1 VPPGA
6 WSEARFSGIILALI
20 QPVEFIPAAM
30 LSNDAHMSRAIS
42 PDAVVA
48 TSRMVPNASEGAPEG
63 RGEPALSWGE
73 DTIVAVST
81 ATGAG
86 AIGIVRMSGPAA
98 VNIVEAV
105 FRPGRGE
112 GLLPNQTH
120 RLLYGHVV
128 DPRNGEDVDEVLLA
142 VMRAPHS
149 YTREDIVEVHC
160 HGGVAAQRA
169 VLRLLVHF
177 GARLAEPGEFTRRA
191 FLNGRIDLAQA
202 ESVAAIVAARSSG
215 ALRASVRQLEGG
227 LSERLRLVRR
237 ALLGLLAQIEATV
250 DFSDEDVDALD
261 WARLGDGLLA
271 ARADLERL
279 LRTAFIGRALEQG
292 LRTAIVGKPNVGKSS
307 LLNALLMRERAIVS
321 DIPGTTRD
329 TVEELMEIGGIPI
342 HLVDTAGIRAGG
354 DHIERLGVE
363 RSVRA
368 MEHADLVLAVI
379 DVTQAWDDADRVLIQ
394 GLDRKRLVVVC
405 NKIDL
410 TQDGDRRVEAFREYL
425 GNGPQSAG
433 GWQICAVSAITG
445 GGLGELRDLI
455 EGIVSGG
462 EGLHLEEPV
471 LASERQRGL
480 VSEAFDRTQ
489 AALSATGRGSDEEL
503 ICEDIREAVL
513 ALGRITGEDLTQ
525 DLLDEIFSRFCIG
538 K

>member
-1 VPPGA
+1 VALFYEAAEHSLAPPMITDDPHIARPLPPGPLDFGVPR
-6 WSEARFSGIILALI
+6 SEASY
-20 QPVEFIPAAM
+20 
-30 LSNDAHMSRAIS
+30 
-42 PDAVVA
+42 
-48 TSRMVPNASEGAPEG
+48 NAGSTP
-63 RGEPALSWGE
+63 SWGE

-98 VNIVEAV
+98 VAIAGAV
-105 FRPGRGE
+105 FRPGRGAAIKPDE
-112 GLLPNQTH
+112 TN
-120 RLLYGHVV
+120 RLLYGHIF
-128 DPRNGEDVDEVLLA
+128 DPRDGEDVDEVLLA
-142 VMRAPHS
+142 VMRGPHS

-160 HGGVAAQRA
+160 HGGIAAQRA
-169 VLRLLVHF
+169 VLRLLVHL

-215 ALRASVRQLEGG
+215 ALRASLRQLEGG
-227 LSERLRLVRR
+227 LSERLRAVRR
-237 ALLGLLAQIEATV
+237 SLLGLLAQIEVTV
-250 DFSDEDVDALD
+250 DFSDEDVDPLNWDLLD
-261 WARLGDGLLA
+261 DGLQTA
-271 ARADLERL
+271 GADLDRL
-279 LRTAFIGRALEQG
+279 LRTAFVGRALEQG
-292 LRTAIVGKPNVGKSS
+292 VRTAIVGKPNVGKSS

-354 DHIERLGVE
+354 DHVERLGVE

-368 MEHADLVLAVI
+368 MEQADLVLAVI
-379 DVTQAWDDADRVLIQ
+379 DISQPWSDADRALVQ
-394 GLDRKRLVVVC
+394 GLDQPRSIVVC

-410 TQDGDRRVEAFREYL
+410 ADDREQREEALIEHLGHEREQ
-425 GNGPQSAG
+425 GVAPWKTCS
-433 GWQICAVSAITG
+433 VSAVTG
-445 GGLGELRDLI
+445 EGLENLRSLI
-455 EGIVSGG
+455 QRVISGG

-471 LASERQRGL
+471 LASERQRAL
-480 VSEAFDRTQ
+480 VGEAFDRTKS
-489 AALSATGRGSDEEL
+489 ALSAASTGSDEEL
-503 ICEDIREAVL
+503 ICEDIRGAVQ

-525 DLLDEIFSRFCIG
+525 DLLDEIFSRFCLG

>member
-1 VPPGA
+1 MP
-6 WSEARFSGIILALI
+6 
-20 QPVEFIPAAM
+20 
-30 LSNDAHMSRAIS
+30 SRAE
-42 PDAVVA
+42 PTAVVDHI
-48 TSRMVPNASEGAPEG
+48 P
-63 RGEPALSWGE
+63 SWSE

-81 ATGAG
+81 AIGAG
-86 AIGIVRMSGPAA
+86 AIGIVRMSGPRA
-98 VNIVEAV
+98 VGIAESV
-105 FRPGRGE
+105 FRPGRGTALKP
-112 GLLPNQTH
+112 GDSH
-120 RLLYGHVV
+120 RLLYGHIV
-128 DPRNGEDVDEVLLA
+128 DPRDGEDLDEVLLA

-169 VLRLLVHF
+169 VLRLLAHR

-227 LSERLRLVRR
+227 LSDRLSAVRR
-237 ALLGLLAQIEATV
+237 SLLGLLAQIDATV
-250 DFSDEDVDALD
+250 DFSDEDVDPLD
-261 WARLGDGLLA
+261 WGQLGDGLLT
-271 ARADLERL
+271 AREDLNRL
-279 LRTAFIGRALEQG
+279 LRTAFVGRALEQG
-292 LRTAIVGKPNVGKSS
+292 VRTAIVGKPNVGKSS

-321 DIPGTTRD
+321 DTPGTTRD

-354 DHIERLGVE
+354 DHVERLGVE

-368 MEHADLVLAVI
+368 MAQADLVLAVVDI
-379 DVTQAWDDADRVLIQ
+379 SMQWDDEDRALVR
-394 GLDRKRLVVVC
+394 GLDRARSIVVC

-410 TQDGDRRVEAFREYL
+410 VDDSQQRAGALGAYLRGGQDPGAVASEA
-425 GNGPQSAG
+425 
-433 GWQICAVSAITG
+433 CAVSAVTG
-445 GGLGELRDLI
+445 EGLEELRNLI
-455 EGIVSGG
+455 ERIISGG

-471 LASERQRGL
+471 LASERQRSL
-480 VSEAFDRTQ
+480 VGEAFDRTQ
-489 AALSATGRGSDEEL
+489 AALGASTRGSDEEL
-503 ICEDIREAVL
+503 ICEDIREAVQ

-525 DLLDEIFSRFCIG
+525 DLLDEIFSRFCLG